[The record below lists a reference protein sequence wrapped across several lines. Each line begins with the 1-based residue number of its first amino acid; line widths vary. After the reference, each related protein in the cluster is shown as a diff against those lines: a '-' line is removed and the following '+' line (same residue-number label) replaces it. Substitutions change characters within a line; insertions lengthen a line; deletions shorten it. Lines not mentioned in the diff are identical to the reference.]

1 MSVGTV
7 RMLFCSWSGVAQEMQ
22 PGVWDAAAGP
32 RPPYRARKDPRI

>member
-22 PGVWDAAAGP
+22 
-32 RPPYRARKDPRI
+32 RPVLDHHTVLEKTLE